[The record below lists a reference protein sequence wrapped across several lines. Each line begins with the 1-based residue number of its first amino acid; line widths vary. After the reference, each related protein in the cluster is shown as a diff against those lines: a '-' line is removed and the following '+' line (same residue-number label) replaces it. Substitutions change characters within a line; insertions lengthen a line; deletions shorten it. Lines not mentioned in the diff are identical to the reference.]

1 MAVRDSQRLG
11 FNRAA
16 RIKQGRDFARVR
28 RVGERLVVGCL
39 IANWQR
45 LPADAA
51 SHLGVITGGKIGGA
65 VVRNRA
71 RRLMRET
78 FRLHQRELAGPVDL
92 VLVARQSIV
101 GKGFADVER
110 DFLTTLRRARLLK
123 QASGRIE

>member
-1 MAVRDSQRLG
+1 MADSIPERLRFG
-11 FNRAA
+11 RAA

-28 RVGERLVVGCL
+28 RGGERLVVGCL

-71 RRLMRET
+71 RRLMRES

-92 VLVARQSIV
+92 VLVARPSIV
-101 GKGFADVER
+101 GKGFAEVER
-110 DFLTTLRRARLLK
+110 DFLATLRRARLLK